1 MRKLL
6 NLKENKN
13 VKYLL
18 TSGLVVAI
26 LLIKG
31 KRLTKLKRRELTMED
46 KNNKSKEWQEGADAF
61 DAGLYDQDN
70 PYQAGSKENKDWAE
84 GFLAYWNYER

>member
-1 MRKLL
+1 
-6 NLKENKN
+6 
-13 VKYLL
+13 
-18 TSGLVVAI
+18 
-26 LLIKG
+26 
-31 KRLTKLKRRELTMED
+31 MED